1 MTHGLRAILV
11 ATMALACSANERGD
25 TPRLATD
32 SVQVPSRKPRVSPS
46 APADSAVYRSVARV
60 DSLPYGGEPGDA
72 GSLVIFSD
80 STTLHVPIREA
91 KLLLE
96 LPVPGRASWLLLS
109 GVECW
114 DCDANIALWPFRAVP
129 GRQTPRPVGFVYP
142 GEATEA
148 GLEEAG
154 LENTPHFRSRL
165 FLGQCVDARTV
176 SAVWLEEVLRPDSAR
191 TRRVRIL
198 EASPTLSDRVLPWTG
213 AFEARVFTHV
223 AAGRCRE
230 VPPLDQI
237 VV

>member
-11 ATMALACSANERGD
+11 VTMALACSANERGD

-32 SVQVPSRKPRVSPS
+32 SVQVPSRRPRVSPS
-46 APADSAVYRSVARV
+46 APADSAVFRSVTRV
-60 DSLPYGGEPGDA
+60 DSLPYGGELGDA

-80 STTLHVPIREA
+80 STTLQVPIREA

-109 GVECW
+109 GVECTE
-114 DCDANIALWPFRAVP
+114 CDANMALWPFRAVP
-129 GRQTPRPVGFVYP
+129 GRQTPLPLGFAYP
-142 GEATEA
+142 GEMT
-148 GLEEAG
+148 EAG
-154 LENTPHFRSRL
+154 LENTPYFRSRL

-176 SAVWLEEVLRPDSAR
+176 SAVWLEEVLQPDSAR

-198 EASPTLSDRVLPWTG
+198 EASPTLADRVLPWTG
-213 AFEARVFTHV
+213 AFEARVFAHV

-230 VPPLDQI
+230 VPPLDQS
-237 VV
+237 VA